1 MSSSPVRIDSSHS
14 EPWRF
19 PGGGHA
25 GDRPSHL
32 NHSPRSGGRARP
44 RATEAK
50 ADPYTQGLIARVAQV
65 CEGHKP
71 TPLAL
76 KLNLHPETVRRY
88 INGQRPSPEFLAAL
102 CRELGVAPDWL
113 LLGEGEM
120 YRPGHN

>member
-1 MSSSPVRIDSSHS
+1 MASSSVRVDSTSS

-19 PGGGHA
+19 PGDGHA
-25 GDRPSHL
+25 G
-32 NHSPRSGGRARP
+32 PRSGHLNNAPSSGGRLRP
-44 RATEAK
+44 AAGK
-50 ADPYTQGLIARVAQV
+50 VDSYTQGLIDRVAKV
-65 CEGHKP
+65 CEGYKP

-76 KLNLHPETVRRY
+76 RLNLHPETVRRY

-120 YRPGHN
+120 YRPGHA